1 MKTGKLK
8 QIFVIFIVL
17 LFFSSCGVTKQ
28 EQTKTLLS
36 SNSLVGVWN
45 QVIPT
50 DKDDEVV
57 LTGIF
62 KFINPDKTF
71 YMMMSSFGD
80 DVVHPAV
87 IRMYG
92 HYEITSKDTLIEY
105 VDDHFIPQIIGSK
118 SELKYELLDDDT
130 LKIKYKNTVTQT
142 WITEFWIRV
151 KKQK

>member
-1 MKTGKLK
+1 MKIKITATLA
-8 QIFVIFIVL
+8 VAL

-28 EQTKTLLS
+28 EQTKTLLTS
-36 SNSLVGVWN
+36 KSLVGVWN
-45 QVIPT
+45 QVMPT
-50 DKDDEVV
+50 DKENEVM
-57 LTGIF
+57 LSGIF

-80 DVVHPAV
+80 DVVYPSV

-92 HYEITSKDTLIEY
+92 RYEVTSKDTLIEY
-105 VDDHFIPQIIGSK
+105 VDDHFNPQIIGSK